1 MGYSQL
7 IEWHSIVSVNT
18 YSLTLKPE
26 YRASKSS
33 SDSKSKSKSDGKQA
47 AMNANT
53 NGMSGKGRREVKSGG
68 AGWFMFIL
76 KVGAFSFLFNAVTV
90 QVV

>member
-1 MGYSQL
+1 
-7 IEWHSIVSVNT
+7 
-18 YSLTLKPE
+18 
-26 YRASKSS
+26 
-33 SDSKSKSKSDGKQA
+33 
-47 AMNANT
+47 MNANT